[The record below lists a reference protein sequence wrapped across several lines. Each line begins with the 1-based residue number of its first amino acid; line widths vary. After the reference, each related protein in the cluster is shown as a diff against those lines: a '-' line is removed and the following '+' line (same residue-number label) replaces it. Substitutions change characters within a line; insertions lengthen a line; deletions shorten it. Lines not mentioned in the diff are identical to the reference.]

1 MNTTLKTAISGLSAI
16 GLCTISLSAQAVTL
30 VNGNFTP
37 VSGGKKQQTESSFFN
52 VANTG
57 WSTTDNS
64 KLNYVVPIGL
74 QYTDN
79 LNIVG
84 GSPDPTLQLY
94 GTAPIVS
101 PDGIATWFVVA
112 DGDPGFGAPIYQTLS
127 GLTAGKQYD
136 VTFYQA
142 AGQQRTFLGPT
153 TERWRVGLDTNI
165 LQYSTTGPQ
174 LAKTQLSAIN
184 IFPDTA
190 TRVTPWEKQTLTF
203 TANTTSDILT
213 FLAVGT
219 PDGRPPFSLLSSVS
233 VTPTAVPEPFTII
246 GTIVGGTAAL
256 RLRKKL
262 TKSTKNA

>member
-30 VNGNFTP
+30 VNGNFIPGTA
-37 VSGGKKQQTESSFFN
+37 GQTRSSFFSA
-52 VANTG
+52 ANTG

-64 KLNYVVPIGL
+64 KLNFVVPIGL
-74 QYTDN
+74 EYTNN
-79 LNIVG
+79 LNVAG
-84 GSPDPTLQLY
+84 GSPDPNLQLY
-94 GTAPIVS
+94 GTAPIAS
-101 PDGIATWFVVA
+101 SDGVATWFVAA
-112 DGDPGFGAPIYQTLS
+112 DGDTGFGAPIYQTLS
-127 GLTAGKQYD
+127 GLTAGQKYD

-142 AGQQRTFLGPT
+142 AGQQKGFTGST
-153 TERWRVGLDTNI
+153 TERWRVGFDTSI
-165 LQYSTTGPQ
+165 LSYSTTGAQ
-174 LAKTQLSAIN
+174 LTKTQLSAIN
-184 IFPDTA
+184 TFPSTA
-190 TRVTPWEKQTLTF
+190 TQVTPWEKQTLTF

-219 PDGRPPFSLLSSVS
+219 PDGRPPFSLLSSVL